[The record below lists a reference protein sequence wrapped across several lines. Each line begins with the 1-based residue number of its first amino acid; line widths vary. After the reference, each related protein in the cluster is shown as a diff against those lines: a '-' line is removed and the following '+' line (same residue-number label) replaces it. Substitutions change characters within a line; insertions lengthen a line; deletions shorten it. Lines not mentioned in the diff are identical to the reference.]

1 MELGRSRPHAS
12 ALGLLRVPAQL
23 HVFCRLDRVQLRAF
37 QRENTM
43 RVIQDSEDE
52 DEFEIEAPLADPHP
66 HDAVPAHDS
75 NTDLSKP
82 GEKCTGSTGIC
93 YYSSAEKGSLT
104 DLDTESL
111 RRAIVTAHRAQFRDG
126 ASSSE
131 HQDSGNPSLLAAVV
145 NPAVENAALDG
156 SGSSISPTGHANKQR
171 RTSLDGAASTR
182 DFPPTCT
189 TQGNRHHGQIDD
201 IIHDHPGP
209 ELDRPWDLQGTMRED
224 WEHHEPMGL
233 FPHSAS
239 STIPNATATQQ
250 QLLAEV
256 LAPSFLGVDTEAES
270 YEVPKYE
277 PAKSSVPW
285 SEYLKSS
292 SEVHALPRSAEHTLL
307 NSPDDQRVSK
317 EPAIATRSPVGI
329 TVGPLDEG
337 VSSPP

>member
-1 MELGRSRPHAS
+1 
-12 ALGLLRVPAQL
+12 
-23 HVFCRLDRVQLRAF
+23 
-37 QRENTM
+37 
-43 RVIQDSEDE
+43 
-52 DEFEIEAPLADPHP
+52 
-66 HDAVPAHDS
+66 
-75 NTDLSKP
+75 
-82 GEKCTGSTGIC
+82 
-93 YYSSAEKGSLT
+93 
-104 DLDTESL
+104 
-111 RRAIVTAHRAQFRDG
+111 VTAHRAQFRDG